1 LHRHLRTHYLQQRKT
16 SNVKVDASI
25 EKSITFVDDIAC
37 VVNSV
42 NACEVVSFDIII
54 GDVIYINPDLNTD
67 EGMFITSMLSYVKD
81 LSLQTLPSLSVSQ
94 SLYTELINSV
104 HGSIGVSSQ
113 TTTQELT
120 TIITTS
126 DGGIIPDEGN
136 DRGL

>member
-1 LHRHLRTHYLQQRKT
+1 MIT
-16 SNVKVDASI
+16 STEYNFQSSILTSSSLAVDLS
-25 EKSITFVDDIAC
+25 SHMLTPP
-37 VVNSV
+37 
-42 NACEVVSFDIII
+42 VS
-54 GDVIYINPDLNTD
+54 N
-67 EGMFITSMLSYVKD
+67 MATSMLSSVKD

-136 DRGL
+136 DPGL